1 MKQARL
7 KRVRTIGFHVYEVQE
22 HTEVRLVAADW
33 GGSQQGSDPREPSGV
48 MEIQY
53 ILIGCDCM
61 GVCIGKNASGGTF
74 DVYSN

>member
-1 MKQARL
+1 MKEARL

-61 GVCIGKNASGGTF
+61 CVCIGKNASGGTF

>member
-1 MKQARL
+1 MKEARL

-33 GGSQQGSDPREPSGV
+33 GGSQQGSYPRGPSGV

-53 ILIGCDCM
+53 ILIGFDCM